1 MRGLTPRDNIAPRV
15 PKRRVRPPR
24 VRLPE
29 SAAKFTEVQSSK
41 MKSPLHKQR
50 SIFGSLFG
58 IFKSSKKETRGRKPL
73 PLWVRAQR
81 LRDRKLYELTTWH
94 RRTTVRGEI
103 ILHKIGARLHL
114 TRGKGRP
121 RKTAKPVLLKPILPV
136 VVKVKVVLPKLALQK
151 PNWLLKLKPYKH
163 AFASFA
169 FTVAI
174 VSIGYGSYFFVFDG
188 LPSALDLTK
197 KEQALTTRILDR
209 NGQLLY
215 RIYDD
220 ENRTLVPLNR
230 ISPYLIQATI
240 SIEDRDFYR
249 HSGFSVKGISRALL
263 ANIQGKEIQQ
273 GGSTITQQLVKMRL
287 LSTERTVQRKL
298 RELILA
304 VLVEGV
310 YTKDEILEM
319 YLNQVAYGGSTY
331 GVEEASWRY
340 FNKSA
345 HDLTLNEATL
355 LAGLPAAP
363 SAYTPF
369 GSNPEFAYTRQEE
382 VFRRMIEDRWVTVEQ
397 VAEAKQHKLVF
408 NRNAT
413 DIKAPHFV
421 MYVRQLLAEQYGEE
435 ILTTGGL
442 EVRTTL
448 DLDVQNQTQKL
459 VTDEMNN
466 LKRLRINNGAALV
479 TNPKSGEILA
489 MVGSKDY
496 FDFAND
502 GQVNVILRPRQPGS
516 SIKPFTYALSLM
528 QGKSPA
534 SVIADAPISFQS
546 PGSPAYVPKNY
557 DGKFHGNVTIRE
569 SLASSYNI
577 PAVKTLNEVGISNFI
592 DFAEELGI
600 TTWKDRKRF
609 GLSLTLGGGEV
620 RMLDLAQAYSV
631 FPNAGHAVAP
641 NPLLEVRN
649 FRGELLYHNECA
661 LDNANCWQGGNTISP
676 LVAYQIT
683 DILSDN
689 KARTPAFG
697 PSSVLF
703 IPGQQVAVKTGT
715 TNSMRDNWTV
725 GYTTDRMVA
734 VWVGNNDN
742 TPMSYVASGITGAS
756 PIWNKIM
763 RSLLDEKKNHLFA
776 LPDNLVRVAICT
788 RTGTLPCTG
797 CPSVRE
803 EVFAKGSEPKKACNP
818 QYFADQQN
826 QKNQPGA
833 QSVHNQSAGAFL
845 APTRQPTRPG
855 LAVR

>member
-1 MRGLTPRDNIAPRV
+1 MTSRAARNSVIQSRKQPKPLLLQRGFLRSWWQKISKRIAI
-15 PKRRVRPPR
+15 KKIALLQPP
-24 VRLPE
+24 
-29 SAAKFTEVQSSK
+29 
-41 MKSPLHKQR
+41 
-50 SIFGSLFG
+50 
-58 IFKSSKKETRGRKPL
+58 KKETRGRKKL
-73 PLWVRAQR
+73 PVWVKLERWR
-81 LRDRKLYELTTWH
+81 LRKFYELTTWH
-94 RRTTVRGEI
+94 RRTTTRGEI
-103 ILHKIGARLHL
+103 ILHKIAARLHL

-121 RKTAKPVLLKPILPV
+121 RKAKVVGTPKAVLLQRPH
-136 VVKVKVVLPKLALQK
+136 VLLR
-151 PNWLLKLKPYKH
+151 LKPYKH
-163 AFASFA
+163 TFASLA

-174 VSIGYGSYFFVFDG
+174 VGIGVGSYFFVFDG

-197 KEQALTTRILDR
+197 KDQALTTKILDR
-209 NGQLLY
+209 NGELLY

-240 SIEDRDFYR
+240 AIEDRNFYN
-249 HSGFSVKGISRALL
+249 HHGFSIKGISRALL

-287 LSTERTVQRKL
+287 LTTERTVQRKL
-298 RELILA
+298 RELVLSI
-304 VLVEGV
+304 LVEGV

-345 HDLTLNEATL
+345 HDLTLSEAAL

-369 GSNPEFAYTRQEE
+369 GSNPEFAYARQEE
-382 VFRRMIEDRWVTVEQ
+382 VFRRMIEDRMVTVDQ
-397 VAEAKQHKLVF
+397 VAAAKQQKLVF

-435 ILTTGGL
+435 MLTTGGL

-448 DLDVQNQTQKL
+448 DLAVQSQTQKL
-459 VTDEMNN
+459 VTDEVAN
-466 LKRLRINNGAALV
+466 LQRLRINNGAALV
-479 TNPKSGEILA
+479 TDPQTGEILA

-496 FDFAND
+496 FDFAHD

-534 SVIADAPISFQS
+534 SVIVDAPISFKS
-546 PGSPAYVPKNY
+546 AGAPPYAPKNY
-557 DGKFHGNVTIRE
+557 DGKFHGNVTVRE

-577 PAVKTLNEVGISNFI
+577 PAVKTLNEVGINNFI

-661 LDNANCWQGGNTISP
+661 LEKTNCWQGGNTISP

-725 GYTTDRMVA
+725 GYTTDRLVA

-763 RSLLDEKKNHLFA
+763 RSLLDEAKPYQFA

-788 RTGTLPCTG
+788 RTGTLPCSG

-803 EVFAKGSEPKKACNP
+803 EVFAKGTEPQKACNP

-826 QKNQPGA
+826 QQPGTTG
-833 QSVHNQSAGAFL
+833 QTKPVTYAGGIYVG
-845 APTRQPTRPG
+845 PTRQPTRPG
-855 LAVR
+855 LAAR

>member
-1 MRGLTPRDNIAPRV
+1 MTQRGTIAPRV

-24 VRLPE
+24 VRLT
-29 SAAKFTEVQSSK
+29 AVTAKSTEVRSSMVK
-41 MKSPLHKQR
+41 NPLQAQGR
-50 SIFGSLFG
+50 FLVGFFGLFKP
-58 IFKSSKKETRGRKPL
+58 IKKETRGRKPL
-73 PLWVRAQR
+73 PWWVK
-81 LRDRKLYELTTWH
+81 LRRWFDRKAYELKTWH
-94 RRTTVRGEI
+94 RRTTTRGEI
-103 ILHKIGARLHL
+103 ILHKFAARLHL

-121 RKTAKPVLLKPILPV
+121 RKIAEPSLLQT
-136 VVKVKVVLPKLALQK
+136 VVKVRVKVALPKI
-151 PNWLLKLKPYKH
+151 NWHLPQFRRPQWVLRLKPYKH
-163 AFASFA
+163 SFASLA

-174 VSIGYGSYFFVFDG
+174 ASIGYGAYFFVFDG

-197 KEQALTTRILDR
+197 KDQALTTRILDR

-240 SIEDRDFYR
+240 AIEDRDFYR
-249 HSGFSVKGISRALL
+249 HSGFSIKGISRALL

-287 LSTERTVQRKL
+287 LTTERTVQRKL
-298 RELILA
+298 RELVLA
-304 VLVEGV
+304 VLVEGI

-340 FNKSA
+340 FNKPA
-345 HDLTLNEATL
+345 NELTLNEAAL

-382 VFRRMIEDRWVTVEQ
+382 VFRRMIEDQFVTPEQ
-397 VAEAKQHKLVF
+397 VAEARQQKLVF

-435 ILTTGGL
+435 TLTTGGL

-448 DLDVQNQTQKL
+448 DLDVQNETQKL
-459 VTDEMNN
+459 VTDEVSN

-489 MVGSKDY
+489 MVGSIDY

-534 SVIADAPISFQS
+534 SVIADAPIAFNS
-546 PGSPAYVPKNY
+546 PGSPPYVPKNY

-661 LDNANCWQGGNTISP
+661 LDNTNCWQGGNTISP

-725 GYTTDRMVA
+725 GYTTDRMVS

-763 RSLLDEKKNHLFA
+763 RSLLDEKKPHLFA

-788 RTGTLPCTG
+788 RTGTLPCSG

-826 QKNQPGA
+826 QQNSSSPQPVGA
-833 QSVHNQSAGAFL
+833 AL
-845 APTRQPTRPG
+845 PPTRQPTRAG
-855 LAVR
+855 IATR